1 MAVSSSLSTWHMSI
15 SEPGAQDCSLADLPI
30 GVRAR
35 ILAVG
40 GVDDPRLP
48 THGFHPGAAL
58 TVEQDA
64 PFGGPRIV
72 RLGAA
77 RIAIAAT
84 IARSVWVRPETR
96 SGASGR

>member
-1 MAVSSSLSTWHMSI
+1 MPASSSLSTGHMSI

-35 ILAVG
+35 ILAVA

-58 TVEQDA
+58 VVEQDA

-77 RIAIAAT
+77 RIAIAAA
-84 IARSVWVRPETR
+84 IARSVRVRPEMR

>member
-1 MAVSSSLSTWHMSI
+1 M
-15 SEPGAQDCSLADLPI
+15 LPV

-35 ILAVG
+35 ILAVDG
-40 GVDDPRLP
+40 IDAHRLVG
-48 THGFHPGAAL
+48 HGFNPGAAL

-77 RIAIAAT
+77 RIALAPT
-84 IARSVWVRPETR
+84 IAGSVQVRPDPSPPPAER
-96 SGASGR
+96 